1 MFILDLDLSI
11 DFLESSYP
19 ETELSDIEFNP
30 LPLTISYAL
39 ISNCCLSLISLECG
53 VCKLAKLYYLPCT
66 YLYKRSRL
74 ISSLISPLIGESVLA
89 LYSSITYA

>member
-19 ETELSDIEFNP
+19 ETELIDIEFNP

-39 ISNCCLSLISLECG
+39 ISNCCLSLISQ
-53 VCKLAKLYYLPCT
+53 K
-66 YLYKRSRL
+66 
-74 ISSLISPLIGESVLA
+74 
-89 LYSSITYA
+89 